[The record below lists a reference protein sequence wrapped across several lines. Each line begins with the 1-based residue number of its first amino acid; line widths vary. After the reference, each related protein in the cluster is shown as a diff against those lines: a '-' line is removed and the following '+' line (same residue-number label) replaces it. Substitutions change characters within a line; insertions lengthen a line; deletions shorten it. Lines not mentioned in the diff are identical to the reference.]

1 MPFWNARWGASLAT
15 LVAAAVM
22 PIVLSGAVAVVLLID
37 HQRSLMHAELQ
48 SSVTGL
54 LTAVDMELESQVSTL
69 RALADSPSLEEGNL
83 ERFYGVAQRVRAAH
97 SDWSSVAV
105 IDGQGERLLMNT
117 LWPFGAPLPPPIERK
132 HLKEAA
138 RTGQPGLGP
147 VISRGSMLKEPFI
160 LIRVP
165 HMHDGAVQHI
175 IAVSLRPSRLT
186 EIVARTGAGHD
197 DRQVDIFDPQFTIAA
212 QSPLPSMVGSKASDS
227 LVTAALENGE
237 GLVLNTSSDGVPML
251 TALRR
256 SERTG
261 WWVGVSTPVQSLMA
275 PVHRTTT
282 IVVMT
287 GIGAAALSLWLSI
300 TLGRAIRR
308 RAREHERQSAARLYA
323 AQQRLLRMANLVPCF
338 VWNCS
343 ADGIPSWVSDRWL
356 DYAGLRR
363 SEATGRGYYAG
374 VHPED
379 IETVFGQF
387 ARTDLDSLDFE
398 LRLRDRD
405 GLYHWHRTKAQ
416 ALREDDG
423 RFLEWIGVTIEI
435 DSAKTIEAM
444 LNEYARLQKIAK
456 EEAEG
461 ASRAKSSF
469 LAAASHDLRQPFQA
483 MHLYHAV
490 LAGREVDPRTRQAID
505 GLRQAMEAGEELLGA
520 LLDVSS
526 FEAGMVQPTIAPFAV
541 AEMIDDVAA
550 ECRGIAAQHGI
561 ALRHRASP
569 DLVVSDRV
577 LLKRMIRNLVS
588 NSLRYT
594 RQGGILIGCRRR
606 GDSLLIQVW
615 DTGIGIAEADL
626 KRIFE
631 DFYQVS
637 NPARDRSRGLGL
649 GLSIV
654 QRTAQLL
661 GLTISV
667 RSRPGRG
674 SVFTVVVPVM
684 ARAVMEMASEP
695 VG

>member
-1 MPFWNARWGASLAT
+1 MPFWNARWGASLAA
-15 LVAAAVM
+15 LVAAVVI
-22 PIVLSGAVAVVLLID
+22 PIVLSGTVAVGLLID
-37 HQRSLMHAELQ
+37 HQRNLMHAELQ
-48 SSVTGL
+48 ASVTGL

-83 ERFYGVAQRVRAAH
+83 ERFYNVAQRVRAAH

-105 IDGQGERLLMNT
+105 IDGQGERQLINT
-117 LWPFGAPLPPPIERK
+117 LWPFGVPLPPPIETTR
-132 HLKEAA
+132 LQEVA
-138 RTGQPGLGP
+138 RTGLPGLGP
-147 VISRGSMLKEPFI
+147 VISHGSMIKEPFI

-165 HMHDGAVQHI
+165 HIRDGVVQHI
-175 IAVSLRPSRLT
+175 VAVSLRPSRLT
-186 EIVARTGAGHD
+186 EIVDHTGAGHD
-197 DRQVDIFDPQFTIAA
+197 DRMVDIFDPQFIIAA
-212 QSPLPSMVGSKASDS
+212 QSPLSSMVGSKASDS
-227 LVTAALENGE
+227 LMAAARKNGE

-261 WWVGVSTPVQSLMA
+261 WWVGVSTPIRSLMA

-282 IVVMT
+282 IVVVT
-287 GIGAAALSLWLSI
+287 GIAAAVLSLWLSI
-300 TLGRAIRR
+300 TIGRAIRR
-308 RAREHERQSAARLYA
+308 RARDHERQSAARLYA
-323 AQQRLLRMANLVPCF
+323 AQQRLLRMANLAPCF
-338 VWNCS
+338 VWNCT
-343 ADGIPSWVSDRWL
+343 ADGIPIWVSDRWL
-356 DYAGLRR
+356 DYTGLRR
-363 SEATGRGYYAG
+363 SEATGRGLYAG

-379 IETVFGQF
+379 IKAVLGQF
-387 ARTDLDSLDFE
+387 ARTDLEALDFE
-398 LRLRDRD
+398 LRLRDHA

-416 ALREDDG
+416 ALRGNDG
-423 RFLEWIGVTIEI
+423 QFLEWIGVTIDI
-435 DSAKTIEAM
+435 DSAKEIEAT

-490 LAGREVDPRTRQAID
+490 LEGREVDPRTRQAID

-526 FEAGMVQPTIAPFAV
+526 FEAGTVQPTIAPFPI
-541 AEMIDDVAA
+541 AEVTDDVIA
-550 ECRGIAAQHGI
+550 ECRGIAAQQGI
-561 ALRHRASP
+561 SLRSRASA
-569 DLVVSDRV
+569 DLVISDRV

-626 KRIFE
+626 KLIFE

-661 GLTISV
+661 GLAISV
-667 RSRPGRG
+667 CSRPGRG
-674 SVFTVVVPVM
+674 SVFTVVVP
-684 ARAVMEMASEP
+684 ATIRAVADAASEP